1 MVSFETIK
9 FIWKLICHGH
19 SLETVSLS
27 NIQALP
33 QIHNLRQ
40 HVVIT
45 SVDYFWTASNGNL
58 ISNILAASS
67 QCIRKGTARLSRNFS
82 LASAWNP
89 GWGAGKRTLPSL
101 QLSNMHYQGIL
112 NDFELTSFFSGCISY
127 YTRLFMFQQ
136 HNPFIKLEAS
146 MLPYATAPHIKETQR
161 SGVFETAAGW
171 NSLSKYHI
179 TLNSCFMIVCDEYI
193 DHICQTSRSFS

>member
-1 MVSFETIK
+1 MATWFRTSWQHPPSALGRAPRDFREISR
-9 FIWKLICHGH
+9 WLQHGTQVG
-19 SLETVSLS
+19 E
-27 NIQALP
+27 QE
-33 QIHNLRQ
+33 
-40 HVVIT
+40 
-45 SVDYFWTASNGNL
+45 
-58 ISNILAASS
+58 NILYPV
-67 QCIRKGTARLSRNFS
+67 FS
-82 LASAWNP
+82 F
-89 GWGAGKRTLPSL
+89 RTCTTKAFW
-101 QLSNMHYQGIL
+101 I
-112 NDFELTSFFSGCISY
+112 DFELTSFFSGCISY